1 MTVKKISGL
10 CDIVNDYDLYIIDL
24 WGVVHNGVKAFNE
37 AVIAL
42 EQLKELN
49 KTVVF
54 LSNAPRR
61 EAIARTQL
69 EERGIK
75 SDLYSQLYT
84 SGEDCYKRLLLR
96 DTPFYSSLG
105 NRLFHLGPEKDRSL
119 FEETTYLP
127 VSSLKEA
134 DFVLNTGP
142 LSWSCQVSDYEK
154 ILKESFELK
163 LPMIC
168 SNPDKVVVHNQSF
181 ALCAG
186 ALAEFYET
194 LGGNVTYHGKPFA
207 SIYKNLFSLLPTCK
221 FGKILVIGDSLSTD
235 IKGANNI
242 KVDSLLVLSGIHG
255 NHIENLEMLYE
266 EHNTLPTFL
275 GQKLSW

>member
-1 MTVKKISGL
+1 MNVRKISGL
-10 CDIVNDYDLYIIDL
+10 NEIINNYDLYIIDL
-24 WGVVHNGVKAFNE
+24 WGVVHNGVRAFHE

-42 EQLKELN
+42 EQLKKRN
-49 KTVVF
+49 KLVVF

-61 EAIARTQL
+61 GKIAETQL
-69 EERGIK
+69 GERGVK
-75 SDLYSQLYT
+75 NDLYSLIYT

-96 DTPFYSSLG
+96 DNPFYSDLG

-119 FEETTYLP
+119 FEAIPYSP

-142 LSWSCQVSDYEK
+142 LSWVCKISDYEEL
-154 ILKESFELK
+154 LKEAFSLK

-168 SNPDKVVVHNQSF
+168 SNPDKIVIHDESF

-194 LGGNVTYHGKPFA
+194 LGGTVIYHGKPFKP
-207 SIYKNLFSLLPTCK
+207 IYDNLFSLLPPQNTE
-221 FGKILVIGDSLSTD
+221 KILVIGDSLSTD

-242 KVDSLLVLSGIHG
+242 KIDSLLVLSGIHG
-255 NHIENLEMLYE
+255 NYEGNLEMLYKK
-266 EHNTLPTFL
+266 HNAIPTFL
-275 GQKLSW
+275 GEKLAW